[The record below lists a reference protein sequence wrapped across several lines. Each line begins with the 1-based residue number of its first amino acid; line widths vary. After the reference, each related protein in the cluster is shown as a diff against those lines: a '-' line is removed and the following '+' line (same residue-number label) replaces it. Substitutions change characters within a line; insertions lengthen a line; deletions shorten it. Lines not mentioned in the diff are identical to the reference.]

1 MCGLA
6 HTLSCCLLL
15 ALHSQPLLLPF
26 PQLLLRPPLERCDVA
41 NAGAAAGARMQM
53 HPERGWCFVQIS
65 CSGDDL
71 DRSRSPWHVCGE
83 GCVRRVARASA
94 ARTAPV

>member
-41 NAGAAAGARMQM
+41 NAGGAADARMQKM
-53 HPERGWCFVQIS
+53 HPERLVFSRADLVQ
-65 CSGDDL
+65 
-71 DRSRSPWHVCGE
+71 WHVCG
-83 GCVRRVARASA
+83 
-94 ARTAPV
+94 